1 MIKISL
7 LSPPARHNEA
17 CEHGGRALWRIVGY
31 TYMYSIDMTKQQ
43 EHFPQF

>member
-17 CEHGGRALWRIVGY
+17 CEHGDPVLCRTVLLFNWHNSTTRILV
-31 TYMYSIDMTKQQ
+31 IV
-43 EHFPQF
+43 

>member
-17 CEHGGRALWRIVGY
+17 CEHGGWGLCRIVHLFNWHKS
-31 TYMYSIDMTKQQ
+31 TTKNI
-43 EHFPQF
+43 FCNF